1 MLPRRGA
8 VSPDSTGNEIRCGL
22 VTATRDR
29 RSDLDDALPEVNWD
43 ERPVFGSMLGLPWW
57 GAILLAVGLAV
68 TGAVLDVRMHN
79 SLGSVFQVAYLLGCV
94 AAICLVR
101 RKNLFGPMVQ
111 PPLILGFTVP
121 ITVLLYSQRMTAGL
135 EAKAL
140 AIGSPLI
147 NSFPAMAIA
156 TVLTVIIGVAR
167 IFLQRPPAEGNAEHP
182 QRGGR
187 SRAGLSDRSA
197 GARGSAA
204 AGRKRRGAATRS
216 GTTRGDRQ
224 RDSQPGRLRGDDP
237 RDRSFRTSPP
247 PDQLHQARPTR
258 ANRENPDRRQHRRRE
273 D

>member
-1 MLPRRGA
+1 M
-8 VSPDSTGNEIRCGL
+8 
-22 VTATRDR
+22 TATRDR
-29 RSDLDDALPEVNWD
+29 RSDLDDALPEVSWD
-43 ERPVFGSMLGLPWW
+43 ERPVFGGMLGLPWW

-121 ITVLLYSQRMTAGL
+121 ITVLLYSHHMTAGL

-147 NSFPAMAIA
+147 NGFPAMAVA
-156 TVLTVIIGVAR
+156 TMLTVIIGVAR
-167 IFLQRPPAEGNAEHP
+167 ILLQRPPAEGRAEHP
-182 QRGGR
+182 QRGERSRTRFSGR
-187 SRAGLSDRSA
+187 SV

-204 AGRKRRGAATRS
+204 AGRERRGAVTRA
-216 GTTRGDRQ
+216 GATRGDRK
-224 RDSQPGRLRGDDP
+224 RDSEPGRLRGDDP
-237 RDRSFRTSPP
+237 RDRSFRNPP
-247 PDQLHQARPTR
+247 PSDQLHQARSAR
-258 ANRENPDRRQHRRRE
+258 ASREDPERRQHRRRE